1 MHGPLPIRQFVLPT
15 LLILAGILAPIFG
28 NNYFLFLGNQLM
40 VYAVLA
46 LGLDL
51 LIGRSGQFAFSH
63 IAFFAM
69 GAFGTVVFQ
78 TRLGLPY
85 PVALLVA
92 VGLAAATGALVA
104 LPSARMRSINLAL
117 ATFAF
122 GEAAQWVVNTWD
134 SVTGGPNGLRIP
146 APMLFGLPSGTDA
159 SAFPVVAMV
168 LAITILATQY
178 LMRSRFGRA
187 LAAIRESEPI
197 ARTSG
202 IDVRKT
208 KVWAFVIS
216 AIYAAI
222 AGGLLTLYQS
232 FINAELFGFS
242 QLVIVLTMVVV
253 GGIGTIPG
261 VLIGVVVIGLLPE
274 VMTYAMRDILLFQEI
289 VYGIIL
295 LAFMMFMP
303 AGIWGVLQRRGE
315 PRNPAEKPAIP
326 TKESKGSLSQ

>member
-1 MHGPLPIRQFVLPT
+1 MHGPLPLRQFALPM
-15 LLILAGILAPIFG
+15 LLILAGIVVPFFG
-28 NNYFLFLGNQLM
+28 NNYFLFLSNQLM
-40 VYAVLA
+40 VYAILA

-85 PVALLVA
+85 PVALLLA
-92 VGLAAATGALVA
+92 ITLAAATGALVA
-104 LPSARMRSINLAL
+104 LPSTRMRSINLAL

-146 APMLFGLPSGTDA
+146 APSIFGLPSGTDA
-159 SAFPVVAMV
+159 SAFPVVAVV
-168 LAITILATQY
+168 LAVTIMATQY

-197 ARTSG
+197 AQTSG
-202 IDVRKT
+202 IDVRKM

-216 AIYAAI
+216 ATYAAI
-222 AGGLLTLYQS
+222 AGGLMTLYQS

-274 VMTYAMRDILLFQEI
+274 AMTYAMRDVLLFQEI
-289 VYGIIL
+289 VYGTIL
-295 LAFMMFMP
+295 LGFMMFMP
-303 AGIWGVLQRRGE
+303 AGIWGVLHGLGR
-315 PRNPAEKPAIP
+315 PRKPAGKPATGIQETQGP
-326 TKESKGSLSQ
+326 APR